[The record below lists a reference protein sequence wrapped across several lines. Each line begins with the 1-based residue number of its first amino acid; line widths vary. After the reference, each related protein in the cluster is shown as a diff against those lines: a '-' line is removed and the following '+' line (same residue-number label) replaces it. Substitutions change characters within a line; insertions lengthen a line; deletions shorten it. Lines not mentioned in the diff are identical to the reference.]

1 MGIREEVLEMK
12 KEVKEMQEESLAMS
26 LLKDY
31 KKQNKRQYII
41 ILVIL
46 GMWFATIGYL
56 VYILND
62 ISTETT
68 TTEELI
74 DIEEVQ
80 KSIADLK
87 IEIAE
92 AEAKMDE
99 YLRAL
104 GL

>member
-1 MGIREEVLEMK
+1 M
-12 KEVKEMQEESLAMS
+12 SLAE
-26 LLKDY
+26 KHIDDIVKAY
-31 KKQNKRQYII
+31 KNRVDVDK
-41 ILVIL
+41 
-46 GMWFATIGYL
+46 FAHVATLDEIKENDFN
-56 VYILND
+56 LNIPRYVD
-62 ISTETT
+62 TFEE
-68 TTEELI
+68 EELI

>member
-12 KEVKEMQEESLAMS
+12 KEVQEMQEESLAMS

-62 ISTETT
+62 IGTETT

-74 DIEEVQ
+74 DIDDV
-80 KSIADLK
+80 DN
-87 IEIAE
+87 IENSHIHN
-92 AEAKMDE
+92 K
-99 YLRAL
+99 
-104 GL
+104 

>member
-74 DIEEVQ
+74 DIDDV
-80 KSIADLK
+80 DN
-87 IEIAE
+87 IENSHIHN
-92 AEAKMDE
+92 K
-99 YLRAL
+99 
-104 GL
+104 